1 MDIMLPGEDGLSLC
15 RRLRAT
21 SAVPII
27 MLTALGHETDRI
39 VGLEMG
45 ADDYL
50 GKPFNPRELLARLRA
65 VLRRSRVGPAA
76 SNRDL
81 IFEFE
86 GWRLHPGLRQLRA
99 PDGARIQLTS
109 MEFDLL
115 VIFCQH
121 PRQVLS
127 RDTLQDMTLGHAA
140 LGRGIDIQVSRI
152 RKKIERD
159 PRDPVMLLTVRA
171 GGYFFA
177 PTVVQG
183 SDFAAAAGP

>member
-1 MDIMLPGEDGLSLC
+1 MLPGEDGLSLC
-15 RRLRAT
+15 RRLRTT

-39 VGLEMG
+39 IGLEMG

-65 VLRRSRVGPAA
+65 VLRRSRGGLAP

-81 IFEFE
+81 VFEFE
-86 GWRLHPGLRQLRA
+86 GWRLHAGLRQLRA
-99 PDGARIQLTS
+99 PDGARVQLTS

-115 VIFCQH
+115 LILCQH
-121 PRQVLS
+121 PRQIMS
-127 RDTLQDMTLGHAA
+127 RETLQDMTLGRAA
-140 LGRGIDIQVSRI
+140 LGRGVDIQVSRI

-177 PTVVQG
+177 PTVVTRAEDG
-183 SDFAAAAGP
+183 TPGGP